1 MVDFFVNINRT
12 YVCKK
17 RDDMIFVYTHLEDYI
32 KDLFTSI
39 NVMNPKQLDPMII
52 GHKLGFEV
60 IYLPIDSVSYD
71 NIIYIDSRLSE
82 QEQWQEF
89 CHELG
94 HVISHSGNQTKT
106 PPLFR
111 EYQEWKANNFALQ
124 ACVPTF
130 MLNKIKLPINEEKAI
145 NKISLLF
152 NVEYDFAQKRLHHY
166 LNNHFF
172 SNCTLLE
179 RSC

>member
-39 NVMNPKQLDPMII
+39 NVMYPKQLDPMII

>member
-1 MVDFFVNINRT
+1 
-12 YVCKK
+12 
-17 RDDMIFVYTHLEDYI
+17 MIFVYTHLEDYI

-39 NVMNPKQLDPMII
+39 NVMYPKQLDPMII

-130 MLNKIKLPINEEKAI
+130 MLNNITLPGTEDKAI
-145 NKISLLF
+145 QLIQELF
-152 NVEYDFAQKRLHHY
+152 NVEWDFAYKRLEQY
-166 LNNHFF
+166 KNNKFMHE
-172 SNCTLLE
+172 LDAKAE
-179 RSC
+179 KMY